1 MAVVAQ
7 HRRIISE
14 AVSEVQVTEVK
25 HSHPWAYRKE
35 VLTGNPSRKVGQV
48 PGSQGLCSL
57 CLALLPMSNSR
68 LPLKRHARQLQ
79 NHRASWSK
87 ALLSGLC
94 LSSGG
99 NPQLE

>member
-7 HRRIISE
+7 HRRTTSE
-14 AVSEVQVTEVK
+14 VVSDVQVTEVK

-35 VLTGNPSRKVGQV
+35 ALTGNLSREVLQV
-48 PGSQGLCSL
+48 PGSQVLCSL

-79 NHRASWSK
+79 NHHTSWSK

-94 LSSGG
+94 LSSLG